1 MLNSWLHVIALTVYL
16 GTVVALWLMLL
27 PAASAVD
34 DQGTRTQ
41 FLIRALKLYNPV
53 QIGALGVV
61 LFTGVTAA
69 QAYALCSFKVDF
81 RVGEAVNQVKM
92 VYGAIPKGLLARGKS

>member
-1 MLNSWLHVIALTVYL
+1 MESPQLILT
-16 GTVVALWLMLL
+16 LL
-27 PAASAVD
+27 DQAYEKSAWHGPNLK
-34 DQGTRTQ
+34 QS
-41 FLIRALKLYNPV
+41 IR
-53 QIGALGVV
+53 
-61 LFTGVTAA
+61 GVTAA

>member
-1 MLNSWLHVIALTVYL
+1 MKWPRAEDASHHYVMGMDEDLDIALKE
-16 GTVVALWLMLL
+16 
-27 PAASAVD
+27 AV
-34 DQGTRTQ
+34 REAVE
-41 FLIRALKLYNPV
+41 FLERE
-53 QIGALGVV
+53 
-61 LFTGVTAA
+61 TGVTAA